1 MRQWVVRSYPD
12 ERAQYRAFLYDD
24 STVLAAYKL
33 GNLSDGEG
41 AKPYYPVGLPN
52 QCMSRDIESAVINFV
67 TLLRGHAEERQANG
81 GFRIRAGLVGS
92 SGEPIYIR
100 TSESMTN
107 YLLPEAYAEPISVFQ
122 PVTVELD
129 PLAAPL
135 EMLPQVNDLARD
147 LINPGG
153 VQYLKIMA
161 EPKDH
166 EQDATP

>member
-1 MRQWVVRSYPD
+1 
-12 ERAQYRAFLYDD
+12 
-24 STVLAAYKL
+24 
-33 GNLSDGEG
+33 
-41 AKPYYPVGLPN
+41 
-52 QCMSRDIESAVINFV
+52 MSRDIESAVINFV

-147 LINPGG
+147 LINQGG